1 MAKSFVLHDESVNTY
16 GFRMLTSGANLTEFK
31 KNPVMLL
38 NHTDDLPIGR
48 WENIRVENGKILA
61 DPVFSMKD
69 ERAARIAQMVKDNF
83 IRMAS
88 IGAWPPEEV
97 SDEEGLRME
106 GQTGITVT
114 KWTVRESSIVTIG
127 GNHNALA
134 MYDRD
139 GKQIDLNDK
148 TQLIRLFDGSGQ
160 IINNKKKDMKI
171 LAGILNLS
179 DSATENEVAG
189 AVRGVISERDRLK
202 TENDSLKTKVEG
214 FEQKEKDKKRNEAV
228 ALVDGAVKDARI
240 HADLKDKYL
249 SMFDKDFDTAKQI
262 LESIPKPGTVSDK
275 IKEGTPSANVKLRD
289 MTFSDILKK
298 DLLKEL
304 KKDNELYREK
314 FFEAYGKYPE

>member
-1 MAKSFVLHDESVNTY
+1 MAKSFILHDESVNTY
-16 GFRMLTSGANLTEFK
+16 GFRMLTSGANLDEFK

-38 NHTDDLPIGR
+38 NHWDDLPIGR
-48 WENIRVENGKILA
+48 WENIRVEDGKIMA
-61 DPVFSMKD
+61 DPVFNMKD

-97 SDEEGLRME
+97 SDEEELRMH
-106 GQTGITVT
+106 GQTGVTVT

-148 TQLIRLFDGSGQ
+148 TQLIRLFDGNGQ
-160 IINNKKKDMKI
+160 VINNKKQDMKI

-179 DSATENEVAG
+179 DTATENEVAG
-189 AVRGVISERDRLK
+189 AVRNLIANRDLLK
-202 TENDSLKTKVEG
+202 TENDSLKAKVTG
-214 FEQKEKDKKRNEAV
+214 FEQKEKDKKKNEAV
-228 ALVDGAVKDARI
+228 ALVDTAVKEARI

-262 LESIPKPGTVSDK
+262 LESIPKPGSISGEV
-275 IKEGTPSANVKLRD
+275 KEGAPAAGVKLQD
-289 MTFSDILKK
+289 MTFSDVLKK
-298 DLLKEL
+298 DLLREL
-304 KKDNELYREK
+304 KKDKELYREK
-314 FFEAYGKYPE
+314 FFEQYGKYPE